1 MLAKAHARAH
11 LQAVVQNI
19 EMTQGRALR
28 VARGAASKLNIDRII
43 RLQGCGDLR
52 HAVAFGGAAHRA
64 HLVEIEHAR
73 CFFAAHT
80 NDAFQ
85 MRDLGRHQLSR
96 GAFRQLR
103 HQSLQHFEVL
113 AGLEGFGSDHR
124 LALDFVER
132 VLQFIKSI
140 SRVDTHHNRADLGRG
155 ELRQTPLHAI
165 G

>member
-52 HAVAFGGAAHRA
+52 HAVAFGGAAHGA

-96 GAFRQLR
+96 GALRQFRRQ
-103 HQSLQHFEVL
+103 HLQHFKVL
-113 AGLEGFGSDHR
+113 TGLKRLRRYHR
-124 LALDFVER
+124 LALDLVER
-132 VLQFIKSI
+132 VLQFIWPI
-140 SRVDTHHNRADLGRG
+140 GWIDTHHNRADLGRG